1 MRTSPRPPA
10 PSVLSNRDE
19 FSSVLSSHAPTP
31 LHLKREM
38 VDGPDEQKEFL
49 HRAQVHSKK
58 EVKTLRGRAK
68 FEAKIAKKLVAAIS
82 KPVDEKK
89 DKRKKLIDYRFQY
102 VAYFLATLWY
112 GVAFYFCLLLGLTFT
127 GEIERAWLMAL
138 FLSIF
143 MDLFISET
151 LVISVTTTVK
161 MVLIPNAASVISEKI
176 AAKYS

>member
-1 MRTSPRPPA
+1 M
-10 PSVLSNRDE
+10 
-19 FSSVLSSHAPTP
+19 
-31 LHLKREM
+31 
-38 VDGPDEQKEFL
+38 
-49 HRAQVHSKK
+49 
-58 EVKTLRGRAK
+58 
-68 FEAKIAKKLVAAIS
+68 
-82 KPVDEKK
+82 
-89 DKRKKLIDYRFQY
+89 
-102 VAYFLATLWY
+102 AYFLATLWY